1 LAVRSIVY
9 KLTKGEAP
17 ETAQMNAKVREMI
30 AEALKSDGVEEIF
43 KLGEGQG
50 EIDIFDDDYL
60 NKISKIK
67 LANTK
72 IMMLQKVLAKAIGD
86 MKKVNLAQGIDFT

>member
-1 LAVRSIVY
+1 
-9 KLTKGEAP
+9 
-17 ETAQMNAKVREMI
+17 MNAKVREMI

-67 LANTK
+67 LPDTK
-72 IMMLQKVLAKAIGD
+72 IMMLQKMLAKAICD
-86 MKKVNLAQGIDFT
+86 IKKVNLV

>member
-1 LAVRSIVY
+1 V
-9 KLTKGEAP
+9 KLVITRGKDDPPA
-17 ETAQMNAKVREMI
+17 MFKVLGNKNYRMI

-72 IMMLQKVLAKAIGD
+72 IMMLQKMLAKAIGD